1 MAKVGAFQTMGW
13 TETIGKQGTR
23 RGGFGGC
30 IKAILWLC
38 CLAVYSGA
46 SAQSWPAK
54 PVRVIVP
61 HPPGGPGDVPPRG
74 ITQALTQ
81 AMGQSFIL
89 ENREGADG
97 LIGAEACMKAA
108 PDGYTFCATSAGV
121 MMVNPSLRVSPSYDL
136 SRFTAVVHTGTLQQL
151 MLAHPSTPGN
161 SMKEVL
167 AAAKAKPGSITVGT
181 FGGINLAS
189 LFVEWNKVQGVEFYP
204 IPYKSASQGVQAAMS
219 GEVNIV
225 SFAAGPGFK
234 MVQSGKM
241 KALALSPKRADVA
254 PGVPGLRESGIGFDF
269 NTWWGW
275 FAPAGLA
282 RDVTRRMNAEI
293 AKLMGDPA
301 FHAKFF
307 ASQGLATD
315 HPAGASPEEFEKF
328 IRAEQEEFL
337 RLVKTVGI
345 KPQ

>member
-1 MAKVGAFQTMGW
+1 MH
-13 TETIGKQGTR
+13 
-23 RGGFGGC
+23 GFLKN
-30 IKAILWLC
+30 IFVAAPL
-38 CLAVYSGA
+38 LALVTLLSTA
-46 SAQSWPAK
+46 QAQSWPAK

-74 ITQALTQ
+74 MTQALSQ
-81 AMGQSFIL
+81 SMGQSFIL

-121 MMVNPSLRVSPSYDL
+121 MMVNPMLRVSPSYDL
-136 SRFTAVVHTGTLQQL
+136 TRFTAVVHTGTLQQL
-151 MLAHPSTPGN
+151 MLAHPSVPGN
-161 SMKEVL
+161 TMKEVL
-167 AAAKAKPGSITVGT
+167 AAAKAKPGAITVGT

-189 LFVEWNKVQGVEFYP
+189 LFVEWNKSQGIEFYP
-204 IPYKSASQGVQAAMS
+204 IPYKSATQGAQAAIA
-219 GEVNIV
+219 GDVHIV

-234 MVQSGKM
+234 MVQAGKM

-275 FAPAGLA
+275 FAPAGLP
-282 RDVTRRMNAEI
+282 RDITRRMNAEI
-293 AKLMGDPA
+293 AKLIAEPQ
-301 FHAKFF
+301 FHAKFI

-315 HPAGASPEEFEKF
+315 HPTGASPEEFEKF
-328 IRAEQEEFL
+328 IRAEQEEFA
-337 RLVKTVGI
+337 RLVKMVGI